1 MLQLIRSGRPAPAET
16 HSEHAL
22 GASDQV
28 ASADTEE
35 RRPLEVPSPIF
46 DLAGLTLTDR
56 EKKKARVIG
65 GRKRIVLSDVTMS
78 LPAGRYAVLGDPN
91 DRTAFIDLLMR
102 RRYAADG
109 RLNVHTTLSYPIGR
123 VRLFTIPVHG
133 ADAVRFLAKL
143 YSFDEEE
150 ALAVLAEVLPRPS
163 ILSQRLDDAQNFE
176 RLSLSLGIATFLDVE
191 TYVFDGNVGDPTF
204 PLGFMRFVAEN
215 LAIRTARRN
224 IIVATRQPQIA
235 CSLAVDSLVIE
246 RGNLSIVEGVDP
258 AKVKTGPATAEPEPQ
273 EERDDEEADG
283 LF

>member
-1 MLQLIRSGRPAPAET
+1 MLQLIRSVKPTPAET
-16 HSEHAL
+16 QAETAPE
-22 GASDQV
+22 ASDPAV
-28 ASADTEE
+28 SAEAEE

-46 DLAGLTLTDR
+46 ELSGLTLTDR
-56 EKKKARVIG
+56 EKKKARTIG
-65 GRKRIVLSDVTMS
+65 GRKRVVLGDVTMS

-91 DRTAFIDLLMR
+91 DRAAFIDLLMR
-102 RRYAADG
+102 RRYPAKG
-109 RLNVHTTLSYPIGR
+109 RLNVYTTLSYPIGR
-123 VRLFTIPVHG
+123 VRLFTIPVRG
-133 ADAVRFLAKL
+133 ADAVRFFAKL

-150 ALAVLAEVLPRPS
+150 ALAVLAEVLPQPR

-191 TYVFDGNVGDPTF
+191 TYVFDGNVGDPQF

-224 IIVATRQPQIA
+224 IIVSTRQPQIA

-246 RGNLSIVEGVDP
+246 RGNLFIVEGVDP
-258 AKVKTGPATAEPEPQ
+258 SKVKTAPAATEPEQ
-273 EERDDEEADG
+273 EEERDDEEADG